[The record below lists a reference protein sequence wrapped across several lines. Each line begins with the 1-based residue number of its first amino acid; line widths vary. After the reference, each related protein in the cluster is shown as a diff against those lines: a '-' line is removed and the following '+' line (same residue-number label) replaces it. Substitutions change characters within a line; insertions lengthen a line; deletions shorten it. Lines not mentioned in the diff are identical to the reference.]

1 MEDSYSGQF
10 FVMNYCK
17 PYLNPARYI
26 ATGYVPYV
34 LYLLPSA
41 FHCLHSYSP
50 LILPS
55 LYAYTS

>member
-17 PYLNPARYI
+17 PFLKPARYI

-34 LYLLPSA
+34 LYL
-41 FHCLHSYSP
+41 
-50 LILPS
+50 
-55 LYAYTS
+55 